1 MYTERSKR
9 IAFAL
14 SVFLAVSMLP
24 VFSAYADGGKE
35 TRLKEEKKAK
45 YYEINGELRNAAS
58 DQPSMGNGGIRKWMF
73 STLASV

>member
-35 TRLKEEKKAK
+35 TQLKEEKKQNTTRLTENFAMPQV
-45 YYEINGELRNAAS
+45 ISRLWG
-58 DQPSMGNGGIRKWMF
+58 MG
-73 STLASV
+73 V